1 MATIKDVAK
10 EANVSTATVSRILND
25 DPSLNV
31 PQETRQIVLEAA
43 QKLNYVKKKKTYV
56 RSSFTMG
63 IVHWYSIQQE
73 IDDPYYLSI
82 RQGVEEF
89 CRKNSIHLIRTFKD
103 DIHYLESLKGV
114 DGLVC
119 IGKFSVDEMQEFE
132 KLTRNIIFLDMA
144 TPQISV
150 HTITLDFEKAI
161 NDALD
166 YLVLLGHQRIG
177 YLGGKE
183 YLGDH
188 SLYHDTRLSSFVHY
202 CESHQIEY
210 KPYVIE
216 DQFSSE
222 SGYTMMCELIHSNR
236 LPDAIF
242 AASDP
247 IAMGAIRALQDY
259 HIRVPEDISIIGFD
273 DIHAASYMN
282 PPLTTVFAPAFEM
295 GEYGANIIYHMQN
308 MKTPLKIILP
318 CTLIERE
325 SCQKK
330 DSSKKETT

>member
-1 MATIKDVAK
+1 MATLKDVAK
-10 EANVSTATVSRILND
+10 EAHVSTATVSRVLND

-43 QKLNYVKKKKTYV
+43 QKLNYVKKKKVTV
-56 RSSFTMG
+56 HSTFTMG

-82 RQGVEEF
+82 RQGVEDF
-89 CRKNSIHLIRTFKD
+89 CRQNSIRLIRTFKE
-103 DIHYLESLKGV
+103 DIHYTDSLKDV

-119 IGKFSVDEMQEFE
+119 IGKFSQDEMQEFE
-132 KLTRNIIFLDMA
+132 KITRNIIFLDMT

-150 HTITLDFEKAI
+150 NTMTLDFENAVY
-161 NDALD
+161 DALN
-166 YLVLLGHQRIG
+166 YLVLLGHQKIG

-183 YLGDH
+183 FLEDH
-188 SLYHDTRLSSFVHY
+188 SLYNDIRLSSFIHY
-202 CESHQIEY
+202 CQERHIEY
-210 KPYVIE
+210 QPYIIE
-216 DQFSSE
+216 EKYSSE
-222 SGYTMMCELIHSNR
+222 SGYTMMCELINKNC

-247 IAMGAIRALQDY
+247 IAIGAIRALQDH
-259 HIRVPEDISIIGFD
+259 HIKVPEDISIIGFD
-273 DIHAASYMN
+273 DIRAASYTN
-282 PPLTTVFAPAFEM
+282 PPLTTIFAPAFEM
-295 GEYGANIIYHMQN
+295 GQYGANIIFHMQN

-325 SCQKK
+325 SCKK
-330 DSSKKETT
+330 NNL